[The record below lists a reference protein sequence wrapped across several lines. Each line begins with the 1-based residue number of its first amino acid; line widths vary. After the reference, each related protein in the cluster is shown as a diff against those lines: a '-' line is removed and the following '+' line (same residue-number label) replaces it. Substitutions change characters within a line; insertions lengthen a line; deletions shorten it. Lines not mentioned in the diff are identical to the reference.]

1 MSLEGLNEEEILAPM
16 SWPTENWSDH
26 FVFVRTNL
34 DAGVMGEAEGTLV
47 AFLDVQHLVDLRA
60 ELSIELKGLGSG
72 FSVTLHLVG
81 SVVRRCVLSG
91 DFLTESIDH
100 RDRFD
105 FVKPAKTESHQKKV
119 EAQVAQ
125 DLGTGLEE
133 GPDTWDPEQPPT
145 LIGLIADSLE
155 ECLDPFPVVQGAEV
169 AIEHAQDPKE
179 AELAAKMHPFA
190 ALKALKNDK
199 L

>member
-16 SWPTENWSDH
+16 SWPTENWSDD
-26 FVFVRTNL
+26 FELVRTNL

-91 DFLTESIDH
+91 DFLTESIDR

-105 FVKPAKTESHQKKV
+105 FVKPAKTESHQ
-119 EAQVAQ
+119 
-125 DLGTGLEE
+125 
-133 GPDTWDPEQPPT
+133 
-145 LIGLIADSLE
+145 
-155 ECLDPFPVVQGAEV
+155 
-169 AIEHAQDPKE
+169 
-179 AELAAKMHPFA
+179 
-190 ALKALKNDK
+190 
-199 L
+199 